1 MNKPT
6 SEYLETYYEI
16 VAFITA
22 CEYQQNTSKLIDGM
36 IKLKSSVEQEKGIG
50 GLYELAEDLT
60 DKFMKQYEDYT
71 FDGDYF
77 EKLEEYF
84 DNMFA

>member
-6 SEYLETYYEI
+6 SDYLETYYEI

-22 CEYQQNTSKLIDGM
+22 CEYQTFPSYTAEELSE
-36 IKLKSSVEQEKGIG
+36 LKYNIEAEKGIG

-84 DNMFA
+84 DNMFV

>member
-1 MNKPT
+1 MYT
-6 SEYLETYYEI
+6 LLHYGDQALETYYEI

-60 DKFMKQYEDYT
+60 DKF
-71 FDGDYF
+71 
-77 EKLEEYF
+77 LS
-84 DNMFA
+84 NH

>member
-16 VAFITA
+16 VAFITE
-22 CEYQQNTSKLIDGM
+22 CEHFHFPSNTAKKLLE
-36 IKLKSSVEQEKGIG
+36 LKHSVEITKGIG

-60 DKFMKQYEDYT
+60 DKFMKQYENYT

-84 DNMFA
+84 DNMFV